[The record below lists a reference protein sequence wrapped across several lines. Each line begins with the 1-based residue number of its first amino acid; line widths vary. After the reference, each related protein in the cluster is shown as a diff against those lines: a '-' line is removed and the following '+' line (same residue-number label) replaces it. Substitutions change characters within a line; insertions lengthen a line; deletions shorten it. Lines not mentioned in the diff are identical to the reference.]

1 MAWNVCQTCSRVLI
15 FKPICMKSFFIS
27 LFIAVCAN
35 LSVSA
40 QTKFSVSYNDTVSI
54 AEPLKIK
61 YIVEDDKEFEITPK
75 PLKIKNS
82 FMELL
87 AGPYTSTYNSFKMDN
102 GKLTTHKSIIFTYIF
117 LCNKSGMYNVP
128 SLTVTDSVG
137 NEKSFTDDMSF
148 YVSND
153 AKYRKQKDSMVDEFA
168 DIDMEDTTVNTA
180 KSKILEI
187 VAVVDKNKISLGDSI
202 KCQIHLF
209 TNLDVVSLNTLK
221 DLEVDNA
228 IRHEIP
234 TDTQK
239 TFKETIYKE
248 MPVKTVLWDEYYL
261 IPLQAGTIKIENA
274 SFKAFYSEHDPN
286 IDPIEAF
293 FNAKS
298 CRIER
303 DSVLTIKS
311 VYFKVTPK
319 ELYNKNI
326 NTTAVANTRSS
337 VGIVLDRSSSLF
349 TTEDT
354 LRANYYLLEND
365 FMKRFLPNINRN
377 YDLTI
382 FAKHPYKIFKDDLEE
397 YANSIKDSNN
407 DGSAVYDAI
416 LSAITD
422 RETGKI
428 DKKSIILLTDGSD
441 NCSRISANTLTN
453 ILLENGIRVDVVAF
467 ASKMDSV
474 YYVFKDSID
483 TNGDDIYDDVE
494 LRNTLIENG
503 QNLDNI
509 KEIATATG
517 GVFIQVCNETQLSEA
532 IQQIQNAISFEKR
545 PLKKPAKMF
554 KPDRGMLMKL
564 FKEIYD
570 VSKIPL

>member
-1 MAWNVCQTCSRVLI
+1 MSKMAWNVCQTCSRVLI

-35 LSVSA
+35 LSVFA
-40 QTKFSVSYNDTVSI
+40 QTKFSISYEDTVNVG
-54 AEPLKIK
+54 EPVKIK

-87 AGPYTSTYNSFKMDN
+87 AGPYTSTNTSFKMDN
-102 GKLTTHKSIIFTYIF
+102 GKLIRHKSIILEYTF
-117 LCNKSGMYNVP
+117 LCSKSGKHLVP
-128 SLTVTDSVG
+128 SLTVTDSNG
-137 NEKSFTDDMSF
+137 NEYSSLEGMSF
-148 YVSND
+148 YVIDDEKN
-153 AKYRKQKDSMVDEFA
+153 QKKKMVDT
-168 DIDMEDTTVNTA
+168 D
-180 KSKILEI
+180 KQKILEI

-248 MPVKTVLWDEYYL
+248 MPVKTVLWNEYYL

-326 NTTAVANTRSS
+326 NTTAVVNTRSS

-354 LRANYYLLEND
+354 LRANYYQLEND

-554 KPDRGMLMKL
+554 KPDRGMLVKL

>member
-1 MAWNVCQTCSRVLI
+1 MSKMAWNVCQTCSRVLI

-35 LSVSA
+35 LSVFA
-40 QTKFSVSYNDTVSI
+40 QTKFSISYEDTVNVG
-54 AEPLKIK
+54 EPVKIK

-87 AGPYTSTYNSFKMDN
+87 AGPYTSTNTSFKMDN
-102 GKLTTHKSIIFTYIF
+102 GKLIRHKSIILEYTF
-117 LCNKSGMYNVP
+117 LCSKSGKHLVP
-128 SLTVTDSVG
+128 SLTVTDSNG
-137 NEKSFTDDMSF
+137 NEYSSLEGMSF
-148 YVSND
+148 YVIDDEKN
-153 AKYRKQKDSMVDEFA
+153 QKKKMVDT
-168 DIDMEDTTVNTA
+168 D
-180 KSKILEI
+180 KQKILEI
-187 VAVVDKNKISLGDSI
+187 VAVVDKNKILLGDSI

-274 SFKAFYSEHDPN
+274 SFKALYSEHDPN

-354 LRANYYLLEND
+354 LRANYYQLEND

-382 FAKHPYKIFKDDLEE
+382 FAKHPYKIFKDDLQE

-545 PLKKPAKMF
+545 PLTKPAKMF
-554 KPDRGMLMKL
+554 KPDRGMLVKL

>member
-1 MAWNVCQTCSRVLI
+1 
-15 FKPICMKSFFIS
+15 MKSFFIS

-35 LSVSA
+35 LSVFA
-40 QTKFSVSYNDTVSI
+40 QTKFSISYEDTVNVG
-54 AEPLKIK
+54 EPVKIK

-87 AGPYTSTYNSFKMDN
+87 AGPYTSTNTSFKMDN
-102 GKLTTHKSIIFTYIF
+102 GKLIRHKSIILEYSF
-117 LCNKSGMYNVP
+117 LCSKSGKHLVP
-128 SLTVTDSVG
+128 SLTVTDSNG
-137 NEKSFTDDMSF
+137 NEYSSLEGMSF
-148 YVSND
+148 YVIDDEKN
-153 AKYRKQKDSMVDEFA
+153 QKKKMVDT
-168 DIDMEDTTVNTA
+168 D
-180 KSKILEI
+180 KQKILEI

-354 LRANYYLLEND
+354 LRANYYQLEND

-382 FAKHPYKIFKDDLEE
+382 FAKHPYKIFKDDLQE

-554 KPDRGMLMKL
+554 KPDRGMLVKL

>member
-1 MAWNVCQTCSRVLI
+1 MSKMAWNVCQTCSRVLI

-35 LSVSA
+35 LSVFA
-40 QTKFSVSYNDTVSI
+40 QTKFSISYEDTVNVG
-54 AEPLKIK
+54 EPVKIK

-87 AGPYTSTYNSFKMDN
+87 AGPYTSTNTSFKMDN
-102 GKLTTHKSIIFTYIF
+102 GKLIRHKSIILEYTF
-117 LCNKSGMYNVP
+117 LCSKSGKHLVP
-128 SLTVTDSVG
+128 SLTVTDSNG
-137 NEKSFTDDMSF
+137 NEYSFLEGKSF
-148 YVSND
+148 YVIDDEKN
-153 AKYRKQKDSMVDEFA
+153 QKKKMVDT
-168 DIDMEDTTVNTA
+168 D
-180 KSKILEI
+180 KQKILEI

-326 NTTAVANTRSS
+326 NTTAVAKTRSS

-354 LRANYYLLEND
+354 LRANYYQLEND

-554 KPDRGMLMKL
+554 KPDRGMLVKL

>member
-1 MAWNVCQTCSRVLI
+1 MSKMAWNVCQTCSRVLI

-35 LSVSA
+35 LSVFA
-40 QTKFSVSYNDTVSI
+40 QTKFSISYEDTVNVG
-54 AEPLKIK
+54 EPVKIK

-87 AGPYTSTYNSFKMDN
+87 AGPYTSANTSFKMDN
-102 GKLTTHKSIIFTYIF
+102 GKLIRHKSIILEYTF
-117 LCNKSGMYNVP
+117 LCSKSGKHLVP
-128 SLTVTDSVG
+128 SLTVTDSNG
-137 NEKSFTDDMSF
+137 NEYSSLEGMSF
-148 YVSND
+148 YVIDDEKN
-153 AKYRKQKDSMVDEFA
+153 QKKKMVDT
-168 DIDMEDTTVNTA
+168 D
-180 KSKILEI
+180 KQKILEI

-248 MPVKTVLWDEYYL
+248 MPVKTVLLDEYYL

-274 SFKAFYSEHDPN
+274 SFKALYSEHDPN

-311 VYFKVTPK
+311 VYIKVTPK

-349 TTEDT
+349 ATEDT
-354 LRANYYLLEND
+354 LQANYYQLEND

-382 FAKHPYKIFKDDLEE
+382 FAKHPYKIFKDDLQE

-467 ASKMDSV
+467 ASKIDSV

-494 LRNTLIENG
+494 LRNTLIEHG

-554 KPDRGMLMKL
+554 KPDRGMLVKL

>member
-1 MAWNVCQTCSRVLI
+1 MSKMAWNVCQTCSRVLI

-35 LSVSA
+35 LSVFA
-40 QTKFSVSYNDTVSI
+40 QTKFSISYEDTVNVG
-54 AEPLKIK
+54 EPVKIQ

-75 PLKIKNS
+75 PLKLKNR

-87 AGPYTSTYNSFKMDN
+87 AGPYTSTNTSFKMDN
-102 GKLTTHKSIIFTYIF
+102 GKLIRHKSIILEYSF
-117 LCNKSGMYNVP
+117 LCSKSGKHLVP
-128 SLTVTDSVG
+128 SLTVTDSNG
-137 NEKSFTDDMSF
+137 NEYSSLEGMSF
-148 YVSND
+148 YVIDDEKN
-153 AKYRKQKDSMVDEFA
+153 QKKKMVDT
-168 DIDMEDTTVNTA
+168 D
-180 KSKILEI
+180 KQKILEI

-248 MPVKTVLWDEYYL
+248 MPVKTVLLDEYYL

-274 SFKAFYSEHDPN
+274 SFKALYSEHDPN

-349 TTEDT
+349 ATEDT
-354 LRANYYLLEND
+354 LQANYYQLEND

-382 FAKHPYKIFKDDLEE
+382 FAKHPYKIFKDDLQE

-517 GVFIQVCNETQLSEA
+517 GVFVQVCNETQLPEA
-532 IQQIQNAISFEKR
+532 ILQIQNAISFEKR
-545 PLKKPAKMF
+545 SFKKAAKMF
-554 KPDRGMLMKL
+554 KPDRGMLVKL
-564 FKEIYD
+564 YKEIYD

>member
-1 MAWNVCQTCSRVLI
+1 MSKMAWNVCQTCSRVLI

-35 LSVSA
+35 LSVFA
-40 QTKFSVSYNDTVSI
+40 QTKFSISYEDTVNVG
-54 AEPLKIK
+54 EPVKIK

-87 AGPYTSTYNSFKMDN
+87 AGPYTSTNTSFKMDN
-102 GKLTTHKSIIFTYIF
+102 GKLIRHKSIILEYSF
-117 LCNKSGMYNVP
+117 LCSKSGKHLVP
-128 SLTVTDSVG
+128 SLTVTDSNG
-137 NEKSFTDDMSF
+137 NEYSSLEGMSF
-148 YVSND
+148 YVIDDEKNQKKKMVETD
-153 AKYRKQKDSMVDEFA
+153 KQ
-168 DIDMEDTTVNTA
+168 
-180 KSKILEI
+180 KILEI

-248 MPVKTVLWDEYYL
+248 MPVKTVLLDEYYL

-274 SFKAFYSEHDPN
+274 SFKALYSEHDPN

-354 LRANYYLLEND
+354 LRANYYQLEND

-382 FAKHPYKIFKDDLEE
+382 FAKHPYKIFKDDLQE

-453 ILLENGIRVDVVAF
+453 ILLENDIRVDVVAF
-467 ASKMDSV
+467 ASKIDSV

-494 LRNTLIENG
+494 LRNTLIEHG

-554 KPDRGMLMKL
+554 KPDRGMLVKL

>member
-1 MAWNVCQTCSRVLI
+1 MSKMAWNVCQTCSRVLI

-35 LSVSA
+35 LSVFA
-40 QTKFSVSYNDTVSI
+40 QTKFSISYEDTVNVG
-54 AEPLKIK
+54 EPVKIK

-87 AGPYTSTYNSFKMDN
+87 AGPYTSTNTSFKMDN
-102 GKLTTHKSIIFTYIF
+102 GKLIRHKSIILEYTF
-117 LCNKSGMYNVP
+117 LCSKSGKHLVP
-128 SLTVTDSVG
+128 SLTVTDSNG
-137 NEKSFTDDMSF
+137 NEYSSLEGMSF
-148 YVSND
+148 YVIDDEKN
-153 AKYRKQKDSMVDEFA
+153 QKKKMVDT
-168 DIDMEDTTVNTA
+168 D
-180 KSKILEI
+180 KQKILEI

-274 SFKAFYSEHDPN
+274 SFKALYSEHDPN

-354 LRANYYLLEND
+354 LRANYYQLEND

-382 FAKHPYKIFKDDLEE
+382 FAKHPYKIFKDDLQE

-545 PLKKPAKMF
+545 PLTKPAKMF
-554 KPDRGMLMKL
+554 KPDRGMLVKL

>member
-1 MAWNVCQTCSRVLI
+1 MSKMAWNVCQTCSRVLI

-35 LSVSA
+35 LSVFA
-40 QTKFSVSYNDTVSI
+40 QTKFSISYEDTVNVG
-54 AEPLKIK
+54 EPVKIK

-87 AGPYTSTYNSFKMDN
+87 AGPYTSTNTSFKMDN
-102 GKLTTHKSIIFTYIF
+102 GKLIRHKSIILEYSF
-117 LCNKSGMYNVP
+117 LCSKSGKHLVP
-128 SLTVTDSVG
+128 SLTVTDSNG
-137 NEKSFTDDMSF
+137 NEYSSLEGMSF
-148 YVSND
+148 YVIDDEKN
-153 AKYRKQKDSMVDEFA
+153 QKKKMVDT
-168 DIDMEDTTVNTA
+168 D
-180 KSKILEI
+180 KQKILEI

-248 MPVKTVLWDEYYL
+248 MPVKTVLLDEYYL

-274 SFKAFYSEHDPN
+274 SFKALYSEHDPN

-349 TTEDT
+349 ATEDT
-354 LRANYYLLEND
+354 LQANYYQLEND

-382 FAKHPYKIFKDDLEE
+382 FAKHPYKIFKDDLQE

-467 ASKMDSV
+467 ASKIDSV

-483 TNGDDIYDDVE
+483 TNGDDIYDNVE
-494 LRNTLIENG
+494 LRNTLIEHG

-554 KPDRGMLMKL
+554 KPDRGMLVKL

>member
-1 MAWNVCQTCSRVLI
+1 MSKMAWNVCQTCSRVLI

-35 LSVSA
+35 LSVFA
-40 QTKFSVSYNDTVSI
+40 QTKFSISYEDTVNVG
-54 AEPLKIK
+54 EPVKIK

-87 AGPYTSTYNSFKMDN
+87 AGPYTSTNTSFKMDN
-102 GKLTTHKSIIFTYIF
+102 GKLIRHKSIILEYTF
-117 LCNKSGMYNVP
+117 LCSKSGKHLVP
-128 SLTVTDSVG
+128 SLTVTDSNG
-137 NEKSFTDDMSF
+137 NEYSSLEGMSF
-148 YVSND
+148 YVIDDEKN
-153 AKYRKQKDSMVDEFA
+153 QKKKMVDT
-168 DIDMEDTTVNTA
+168 D
-180 KSKILEI
+180 KQKILEI

-248 MPVKTVLWDEYYL
+248 MPVKTVLLDEYYL

-274 SFKAFYSEHDPN
+274 SFKALYSEHDPN

-354 LRANYYLLEND
+354 LRANYYQLEND

-382 FAKHPYKIFKDDLEE
+382 FAKHPYKIFKDDLQE

-494 LRNTLIENG
+494 LRNTLIEHG

-554 KPDRGMLMKL
+554 KPDRGMLVKL

>member
-1 MAWNVCQTCSRVLI
+1 MSKMAWNVCQTCSRVLI

-35 LSVSA
+35 LSVFA
-40 QTKFSVSYNDTVSI
+40 QTKFSISYEDTVNVG
-54 AEPLKIK
+54 EPVKIK

-87 AGPYTSTYNSFKMDN
+87 AGPYTSTNTSFKMDN
-102 GKLTTHKSIIFTYIF
+102 GKLIRHKSIILEYTF
-117 LCNKSGMYNVP
+117 LCSKSGKHLVP
-128 SLTVTDSVG
+128 SLTVTDSNG
-137 NEKSFTDDMSF
+137 NEYSSLEGMSF
-148 YVSND
+148 YVIDDEKN
-153 AKYRKQKDSMVDEFA
+153 QKKKMVDT
-168 DIDMEDTTVNTA
+168 D
-180 KSKILEI
+180 KQKILEI

-354 LRANYYLLEND
+354 LRANYYQLEND

-382 FAKHPYKIFKDDLEE
+382 FAKHPYKIFKDDLQE

-494 LRNTLIENG
+494 LRNTLIEHG

-554 KPDRGMLMKL
+554 KPDRGMLVKL

>member
-1 MAWNVCQTCSRVLI
+1 MSKMAWNVCQTCSRVLI

-35 LSVSA
+35 LSVFA
-40 QTKFSVSYNDTVSI
+40 QTKFSISYEDTVNVG
-54 AEPLKIK
+54 EPVKIK

-87 AGPYTSTYNSFKMDN
+87 AGPYTSANTSFKMDN
-102 GKLTTHKSIIFTYIF
+102 GKLIRHKSIILEYTF
-117 LCNKSGMYNVP
+117 LCSKSGKHLVP
-128 SLTVTDSVG
+128 SLTVTDSNG
-137 NEKSFTDDMSF
+137 NEYSFLEGKSF
-148 YVSND
+148 YVIDDEKN
-153 AKYRKQKDSMVDEFA
+153 QKKKMVDT
-168 DIDMEDTTVNTA
+168 D
-180 KSKILEI
+180 KQKILEI

-221 DLEVDNA
+221 DLEVDSA

-248 MPVKTVLWDEYYL
+248 MPVKTVLWNEYYL

-326 NTTAVANTRSS
+326 NTTAVVNTRSS

-354 LRANYYLLEND
+354 LRANYYQLEND

-554 KPDRGMLMKL
+554 KPDRGMLVKL

>member
-1 MAWNVCQTCSRVLI
+1 M

-35 LSVSA
+35 LSVFA
-40 QTKFSVSYNDTVSI
+40 QTKFSISYEDTVNVG
-54 AEPLKIK
+54 EPVKIK

-87 AGPYTSTYNSFKMDN
+87 AGPYTSTNTSFKMDN
-102 GKLTTHKSIIFTYIF
+102 GKLIRHKSIILEYSF
-117 LCNKSGMYNVP
+117 LCSKSGKHLVP
-128 SLTVTDSVG
+128 SLTVTDSNG
-137 NEKSFTDDMSF
+137 NEYSSLEGMSF
-148 YVSND
+148 YVIDDEKN
-153 AKYRKQKDSMVDEFA
+153 QKKKMVDT
-168 DIDMEDTTVNTA
+168 D
-180 KSKILEI
+180 KQKILEI

-248 MPVKTVLWDEYYL
+248 MPVKTVLLDEYYL

-274 SFKAFYSEHDPN
+274 SFKALYSEHDPN

-354 LRANYYLLEND
+354 LRANYYQLEND

-382 FAKHPYKIFKDDLEE
+382 FAKHPYKIFKDDLQE

-467 ASKMDSV
+467 ASKIDSV

-483 TNGDDIYDDVE
+483 TNGDDIYDNVE
-494 LRNTLIENG
+494 LRNTLIEHG

-545 PLKKPAKMF
+545 PLKKPAKVF
-554 KPDRGMLMKL
+554 KPDRGMLVKF

>member
-1 MAWNVCQTCSRVLI
+1 MSKMAWNVCQTCSRVLI

-35 LSVSA
+35 LSVFA
-40 QTKFSVSYNDTVSI
+40 QTKFSISYEDTVNVG
-54 AEPLKIK
+54 EPVKIK

-87 AGPYTSTYNSFKMDN
+87 AGPYTSTNTSFKMDN
-102 GKLTTHKSIIFTYIF
+102 GKLIRHKSIILEYSF
-117 LCNKSGMYNVP
+117 LCSKSGKHLVP
-128 SLTVTDSVG
+128 SLTVTDSNG
-137 NEKSFTDDMSF
+137 NEYSSLEGMSF
-148 YVSND
+148 YVIDDEKN
-153 AKYRKQKDSMVDEFA
+153 QKKKMVDT
-168 DIDMEDTTVNTA
+168 D
-180 KSKILEI
+180 KQKILEI

-326 NTTAVANTRSS
+326 NTTAVAKTRSS

-349 TTEDT
+349 ATEDT
-354 LRANYYLLEND
+354 LRANYYQLEND

-382 FAKHPYKIFKDDLEE
+382 FAKHPYKIFKDDLQE

-467 ASKMDSV
+467 ASKIDSV

-483 TNGDDIYDDVE
+483 TNGDDIYDNVE
-494 LRNTLIENG
+494 LRNTLIEHG

-554 KPDRGMLMKL
+554 KPDRGMLVKL

>member
-1 MAWNVCQTCSRVLI
+1 MSKMAWNVCQTCSRVLI

-35 LSVSA
+35 LSVFA
-40 QTKFSVSYNDTVSI
+40 QTKFSISYEDTVNVG
-54 AEPLKIK
+54 EPVKIK

-87 AGPYTSTYNSFKMDN
+87 AGPYTSANTSFKMDN
-102 GKLTTHKSIIFTYIF
+102 GKLIRHKSIILEYSF
-117 LCNKSGMYNVP
+117 LCSKSGKHLVP
-128 SLTVTDSVG
+128 SLTVTDSNG
-137 NEKSFTDDMSF
+137 NEYSSLEGMSF
-148 YVSND
+148 YVIDDEKN
-153 AKYRKQKDSMVDEFA
+153 QKKKMVDT
-168 DIDMEDTTVNTA
+168 D
-180 KSKILEI
+180 KQKILEI

-248 MPVKTVLWDEYYL
+248 MPVKTVLLDEYYL

-354 LRANYYLLEND
+354 LRANYYQLEND

-494 LRNTLIENG
+494 LRNTLIEHG

-554 KPDRGMLMKL
+554 KPDRGMLVKL

>member
-1 MAWNVCQTCSRVLI
+1 MSKMAWNVCQTCSRVLI

-35 LSVSA
+35 LSVFA
-40 QTKFSVSYNDTVSI
+40 QTKFSISYEDTVNVG
-54 AEPLKIK
+54 EPVKIK

-87 AGPYTSTYNSFKMDN
+87 AGPYTSTNTSFKMDN
-102 GKLTTHKSIIFTYIF
+102 GKLIRHKSIILEYTF
-117 LCNKSGMYNVP
+117 LCSKSGKHLVP
-128 SLTVTDSVG
+128 SLTVTDSNG
-137 NEKSFTDDMSF
+137 NEYSFLEGKSF
-148 YVSND
+148 YVIDDEKN
-153 AKYRKQKDSMVDEFA
+153 QKKKMVDT
-168 DIDMEDTTVNTA
+168 D
-180 KSKILEI
+180 KQKILEI

-221 DLEVDNA
+221 DLEVDSA

-248 MPVKTVLWDEYYL
+248 MPVKTVLWNEYYL

-354 LRANYYLLEND
+354 LRANYYQLEND

-382 FAKHPYKIFKDDLEE
+382 FAKHPYKIFKDDLQE

-554 KPDRGMLMKL
+554 KPDRGMLVKL

>member
-1 MAWNVCQTCSRVLI
+1 MSKMAWNVCQTCSRVLI

-35 LSVSA
+35 LSVFA
-40 QTKFSVSYNDTVSI
+40 QTKFSISYEDTVNVG
-54 AEPLKIK
+54 EPVKIK
-61 YIVEDDKEFEITPK
+61 DIVEDDKEFEITPK

-87 AGPYTSTYNSFKMDN
+87 AGPYTSTNTSFKMDN
-102 GKLTTHKSIIFTYIF
+102 GKLIRHKSIILEYSF
-117 LCNKSGMYNVP
+117 LCSKSGKHLVP
-128 SLTVTDSVG
+128 SLTVTDSNG
-137 NEKSFTDDMSF
+137 NEYSSLEGMSF
-148 YVSND
+148 YVIDDEKN
-153 AKYRKQKDSMVDEFA
+153 QKKKMVDT
-168 DIDMEDTTVNTA
+168 D
-180 KSKILEI
+180 KQKILEI

-209 TNLDVVSLNTLK
+209 TNLDVVSFNTLK

-274 SFKAFYSEHDPN
+274 SFKALYSEHDPN

-354 LRANYYLLEND
+354 LQANYYQLEND

-382 FAKHPYKIFKDDLEE
+382 FAKHPYKIFKDDLQE

-494 LRNTLIENG
+494 LRNTLIEHG

-554 KPDRGMLMKL
+554 KPDRGMLVKL

>member
-35 LSVSA
+35 LSVFA
-40 QTKFSVSYNDTVSI
+40 QTKFSISYEDTVNVG
-54 AEPLKIK
+54 EPVKIK

-87 AGPYTSTYNSFKMDN
+87 AGPYTSTNTSFKMDN
-102 GKLTTHKSIIFTYIF
+102 GKLIRHKSIILEYSF
-117 LCNKSGMYNVP
+117 LCSKSGKHLVP
-128 SLTVTDSVG
+128 SLTVTDSNG
-137 NEKSFTDDMSF
+137 NEYSSLEGMSF
-148 YVSND
+148 YVIDDEKN
-153 AKYRKQKDSMVDEFA
+153 QKKKMVDT
-168 DIDMEDTTVNTA
+168 D
-180 KSKILEI
+180 KQKILEI

-209 TNLDVVSLNTLK
+209 TNLDVVSFNTLK

-248 MPVKTVLWDEYYL
+248 MPVKTVLLDEYYL

-274 SFKAFYSEHDPN
+274 SFKAFYSEQDPN
-286 IDPIEAF
+286 IDPFEAF
-293 FNAKS
+293 FNGKS

-303 DSVLTIKS
+303 DSVLTIKP
-311 VYFKVTPK
+311 VYLKVTPK

-354 LRANYYLLEND
+354 LRANYYQLEND

-382 FAKHPYKIFKDDLEE
+382 FAKHPYKIFKDDLQE

-483 TNGDDIYDDVE
+483 TNGDDIYDDVK
-494 LRNTLIENG
+494 LRNMLIENY
-503 QNLDNI
+503 QNLDKI

-517 GVFIQVCNETQLSEA
+517 GVFVQVCNETQLPEA
-532 IQQIQNAISFEKR
+532 ILQIQNAISFEKR
-545 PLKKPAKMF
+545 SLKKAAKMF
-554 KPDRGMLMKL
+554 KPDRGMLVKL
-564 FKEIYD
+564 YKEIYD

>member
-1 MAWNVCQTCSRVLI
+1 MSD
-15 FKPICMKSFFIS
+15 IS
-27 LFIAVCAN
+27 HLLVI
-35 LSVSA
+35 
-40 QTKFSVSYNDTVSI
+40 
-54 AEPLKIK
+54 
-61 YIVEDDKEFEITPK
+61 DDE
-75 PLKIKNS
+75 KN
-82 FMELL
+82 
-87 AGPYTSTYNSFKMDN
+87 
-102 GKLTTHKSIIFTYIF
+102 
-117 LCNKSGMYNVP
+117 
-128 SLTVTDSVG
+128 
-137 NEKSFTDDMSF
+137 
-148 YVSND
+148 
-153 AKYRKQKDSMVDEFA
+153 QKKKMVDT
-168 DIDMEDTTVNTA
+168 D
-180 KSKILEI
+180 KQKILEI

-209 TNLDVVSLNTLK
+209 TNLDVVSFNTLK

-303 DSVLTIKS
+303 DSVLTIKP
-311 VYFKVTPK
+311 VYLKVTPK

-326 NTTAVANTRSS
+326 NTTAVAKTRSS

-354 LRANYYLLEND
+354 LRANYYQLENA

-494 LRNTLIENG
+494 LRNTLIEHG

-554 KPDRGMLMKL
+554 KPDRGMLVKF

>member
-1 MAWNVCQTCSRVLI
+1 M

-35 LSVSA
+35 LSVFA
-40 QTKFSVSYNDTVSI
+40 QTKFSISYEDTVNVG
-54 AEPLKIK
+54 EPVKIK

-87 AGPYTSTYNSFKMDN
+87 AGPYTSTNTSFKMDN
-102 GKLTTHKSIIFTYIF
+102 GKLIRHKSIILEYSF
-117 LCNKSGMYNVP
+117 LCSKSGKHLVP
-128 SLTVTDSVG
+128 SLTVTDSNG
-137 NEKSFTDDMSF
+137 NEYSSLEGMSF
-148 YVSND
+148 YVIDDEKN
-153 AKYRKQKDSMVDEFA
+153 QKKKMVDT
-168 DIDMEDTTVNTA
+168 D
-180 KSKILEI
+180 KQKILEI

-248 MPVKTVLWDEYYL
+248 MPVKTVLLDEYYL

-274 SFKAFYSEHDPN
+274 SFKALYSEHDPN

-354 LRANYYLLEND
+354 LRANYYQLEND

-382 FAKHPYKIFKDDLEE
+382 FAKHPYKIFKDDLQE

-554 KPDRGMLMKL
+554 KPDRGMLVKL

>member
-1 MAWNVCQTCSRVLI
+1 MSKMAWNVCQTCSRVLI

-35 LSVSA
+35 LSVFA
-40 QTKFSVSYNDTVSI
+40 QTKFSISYEDTVNVG
-54 AEPLKIK
+54 EPVKIK

-87 AGPYTSTYNSFKMDN
+87 AGPYTSTNTSFKMDN
-102 GKLTTHKSIIFTYIF
+102 GKLIRHKSIILEYSF
-117 LCNKSGMYNVP
+117 LCSKSGKHLVP
-128 SLTVTDSVG
+128 SLTVTDSNG
-137 NEKSFTDDMSF
+137 NEYSSLEGMSF
-148 YVSND
+148 YVIDDEKN
-153 AKYRKQKDSMVDEFA
+153 QKKKMVD
-168 DIDMEDTTVNTA
+168 TG
-180 KSKILEI
+180 KQKILEI

-248 MPVKTVLWDEYYL
+248 MPVKTVLLDEYYL

-274 SFKAFYSEHDPN
+274 SFKALYSEHDPN

-354 LRANYYLLEND
+354 LRANYYQLEND

-382 FAKHPYKIFKDDLEE
+382 FAKHPYKIFKDDLQE

-467 ASKMDSV
+467 ASKIDSV
-474 YYVFKDSID
+474 YCVFKDSID
-483 TNGDDIYDDVE
+483 TNGDDIYDNVE
-494 LRNTLIENG
+494 LRNTLIEHG

-554 KPDRGMLMKL
+554 KPDRGMLVKL

>member
-1 MAWNVCQTCSRVLI
+1 
-15 FKPICMKSFFIS
+15 MKSFFIS

-35 LSVSA
+35 LSVFA
-40 QTKFSVSYNDTVSI
+40 QTKFSISYEDTVNVG
-54 AEPLKIK
+54 EPVKIK

-87 AGPYTSTYNSFKMDN
+87 AGPYTSANTSFKMDN
-102 GKLTTHKSIIFTYIF
+102 GKLIRHKSIILEYTF
-117 LCNKSGMYNVP
+117 LCSKSGKHLVP
-128 SLTVTDSVG
+128 SLTVTDSNG
-137 NEKSFTDDMSF
+137 NEYSSLEGMSF
-148 YVSND
+148 YVIDDEKN
-153 AKYRKQKDSMVDEFA
+153 QKKKMVDT
-168 DIDMEDTTVNTA
+168 D
-180 KSKILEI
+180 KQKILEI

-248 MPVKTVLWDEYYL
+248 MPVKTVLLDEYYL

-274 SFKAFYSEHDPN
+274 SFKALYSEHDPN

-349 TTEDT
+349 ATEDT
-354 LRANYYLLEND
+354 LQANYYQLEND

-382 FAKHPYKIFKDDLEE
+382 FAKHPYKIFKDDLQE

-467 ASKMDSV
+467 ASKIDSV

-494 LRNTLIENG
+494 LRNTLIEHG

-554 KPDRGMLMKL
+554 KPDRGMLVKL

>member
-1 MAWNVCQTCSRVLI
+1 MSKMAWNVCQTCSRVLI

-35 LSVSA
+35 LSVFA
-40 QTKFSVSYNDTVSI
+40 QTKFSISYEDTVNVG
-54 AEPLKIK
+54 EPVKIK

-87 AGPYTSTYNSFKMDN
+87 AGPYTSTNTSFKMDN
-102 GKLTTHKSIIFTYIF
+102 GKLIRHKSIILEYTF
-117 LCNKSGMYNVP
+117 LCSKSGKHLVP
-128 SLTVTDSVG
+128 SLTVTDSNG
-137 NEKSFTDDMSF
+137 NEYSSLEGMSF
-148 YVSND
+148 YVIDDEKN
-153 AKYRKQKDSMVDEFA
+153 QKKKMVDT
-168 DIDMEDTTVNTA
+168 D
-180 KSKILEI
+180 KQKILEI

-248 MPVKTVLWDEYYL
+248 MPVKTVLLDEYYL

-274 SFKAFYSEHDPN
+274 SFKALYSEHDPN

-354 LRANYYLLEND
+354 LRANYYQLEND

-382 FAKHPYKIFKDDLEE
+382 FAKHPYKIFKDDLQE

-467 ASKMDSV
+467 ASKIDSV

-554 KPDRGMLMKL
+554 KPDRGMLVKF

>member
-1 MAWNVCQTCSRVLI
+1 MSKMAWNVCQTCSRVLI

-35 LSVSA
+35 LSVFA
-40 QTKFSVSYNDTVSI
+40 QTKFSISYEDTVNVG
-54 AEPLKIK
+54 EPVKIK

-87 AGPYTSTYNSFKMDN
+87 AGPYTSANTSFKMDN
-102 GKLTTHKSIIFTYIF
+102 GKLIRHKSIILEYSF
-117 LCNKSGMYNVP
+117 LCSKSGKHLVP
-128 SLTVTDSVG
+128 SLTVTDSNG
-137 NEKSFTDDMSF
+137 NEYSSLEGMSF
-148 YVSND
+148 YVIDDEKN
-153 AKYRKQKDSMVDEFA
+153 QKKKMVDT
-168 DIDMEDTTVNTA
+168 D
-180 KSKILEI
+180 KQKILEI

-248 MPVKTVLWDEYYL
+248 MPVKTVLLDEYYL

-349 TTEDT
+349 ATEDT
-354 LRANYYLLEND
+354 LQANYYQLEND

-554 KPDRGMLMKL
+554 KPDRGMLVKL

>member
-1 MAWNVCQTCSRVLI
+1 MSKMAWNVCQTCSRVLI

-35 LSVSA
+35 LSVFA
-40 QTKFSVSYNDTVSI
+40 QTKFSISYEDTVNVG
-54 AEPLKIK
+54 EPVKIK

-87 AGPYTSTYNSFKMDN
+87 AGPYTSTNTSFKMDN
-102 GKLTTHKSIIFTYIF
+102 GKLIRHKSIILEYSF
-117 LCNKSGMYNVP
+117 LCSKSGKHLVP
-128 SLTVTDSVG
+128 SLTVTDSNG
-137 NEKSFTDDMSF
+137 NEYSSLEGMSF
-148 YVSND
+148 YVIDDEKN
-153 AKYRKQKDSMVDEFA
+153 QKKKMVDT
-168 DIDMEDTTVNTA
+168 D
-180 KSKILEI
+180 KQKILEI

-248 MPVKTVLWDEYYL
+248 MPVKTVLLDEYYL

-326 NTTAVANTRSS
+326 NTTAVVNTRSS

-354 LRANYYLLEND
+354 LRANYYQLEND

-554 KPDRGMLMKL
+554 KPDRGMLVKL

>member
-27 LFIAVCAN
+27 LFIAVCSN
-35 LSVSA
+35 LSVFA
-40 QTKFSVSYNDTVSI
+40 QTKFSISYEDTVNVG
-54 AEPLKIK
+54 EPVKIK

-87 AGPYTSTYNSFKMDN
+87 AGPYTSTNTSFKMDN
-102 GKLTTHKSIIFTYIF
+102 GKLIRHKSIILEYSF
-117 LCNKSGMYNVP
+117 LCSKSGKHLVP
-128 SLTVTDSVG
+128 SLTVTDSNG
-137 NEKSFTDDMSF
+137 NEYSSLEGMSF
-148 YVSND
+148 YVIDDEKN
-153 AKYRKQKDSMVDEFA
+153 QKKKMVDT
-168 DIDMEDTTVNTA
+168 D
-180 KSKILEI
+180 KQKILEI

-248 MPVKTVLWDEYYL
+248 MPVKTVLLDEYYL

-354 LRANYYLLEND
+354 LRANYYQLEND

-382 FAKHPYKIFKDDLEE
+382 FAKHPYKIFKDDLQE

-467 ASKMDSV
+467 ASKIDSV

-483 TNGDDIYDDVE
+483 TNGDDIYDNVE
-494 LRNTLIENG
+494 LRNTLIEHG

-554 KPDRGMLMKL
+554 KPDRGMLVKL

>member
-1 MAWNVCQTCSRVLI
+1 MSKMAWNVCQTCSRVLI

-35 LSVSA
+35 LSVFA
-40 QTKFSVSYNDTVSI
+40 QTKFSISYEDTVNVG
-54 AEPLKIK
+54 EPVKIK

-87 AGPYTSTYNSFKMDN
+87 AGPYTSTNTSFKMDN
-102 GKLTTHKSIIFTYIF
+102 GKLIRHKSIILEYSF
-117 LCNKSGMYNVP
+117 LCSKSGKHLVP
-128 SLTVTDSVG
+128 SLTVTDSNG
-137 NEKSFTDDMSF
+137 NEYSSLEGMSF
-148 YVSND
+148 YVIDDEKN
-153 AKYRKQKDSMVDEFA
+153 QKKKMVDT
-168 DIDMEDTTVNTA
+168 D
-180 KSKILEI
+180 KQKILEI

-248 MPVKTVLWDEYYL
+248 MPVKTVLLDEYYL

-354 LRANYYLLEND
+354 LRANYYQLEND

-382 FAKHPYKIFKDDLEE
+382 FAKHPYKIFKDDLQE

-407 DGSAVYDAI
+407 EGSAVYDAI

-467 ASKMDSV
+467 ASKIDSV

-483 TNGDDIYDDVE
+483 TNGDDIYDNVE
-494 LRNTLIENG
+494 LRNTLIEHG

-554 KPDRGMLMKL
+554 KPDRGMLVKL

>member
-1 MAWNVCQTCSRVLI
+1 M

-35 LSVSA
+35 LSVFA
-40 QTKFSVSYNDTVSI
+40 QTKFSISYEDTVNVG
-54 AEPLKIK
+54 EPVKIK

-87 AGPYTSTYNSFKMDN
+87 AGPYTSTNTSFKMDN
-102 GKLTTHKSIIFTYIF
+102 GKLIRHKSIILEYSF
-117 LCNKSGMYNVP
+117 LCSKSGKHLVP
-128 SLTVTDSVG
+128 SLTVTDSNG
-137 NEKSFTDDMSF
+137 NEYSSLEGMSF
-148 YVSND
+148 YVIDDEKN
-153 AKYRKQKDSMVDEFA
+153 QKKKMVDT
-168 DIDMEDTTVNTA
+168 D
-180 KSKILEI
+180 KQKILEI

-248 MPVKTVLWDEYYL
+248 MPVKTVLLDEYYL

-274 SFKAFYSEHDPN
+274 SFKALYSEHDPN

-354 LRANYYLLEND
+354 LRANYYQLEND

-382 FAKHPYKIFKDDLEE
+382 FAKHPYKIFKDDLQE

-467 ASKMDSV
+467 ASKIDSV

-554 KPDRGMLMKL
+554 KPDRGMLVKL

>member
-1 MAWNVCQTCSRVLI
+1 MSKMAWNVCQTCSRVLI

-35 LSVSA
+35 LSVFA
-40 QTKFSVSYNDTVSI
+40 QTKFSISYEDTVNVG
-54 AEPLKIK
+54 EPVKIK

-87 AGPYTSTYNSFKMDN
+87 AGPYTSTNTSFKMDN
-102 GKLTTHKSIIFTYIF
+102 GKLIRHKSIILEYTF
-117 LCNKSGMYNVP
+117 LCSKSGKHLVP
-128 SLTVTDSVG
+128 SLTVTDSNG
-137 NEKSFTDDMSF
+137 NEYSFLEGKSF
-148 YVSND
+148 YVIDDEKN
-153 AKYRKQKDSMVDEFA
+153 QKKKMVDT
-168 DIDMEDTTVNTA
+168 D
-180 KSKILEI
+180 KQKILEI

-274 SFKAFYSEHDPN
+274 SFKALYSEHDPN

-354 LRANYYLLEND
+354 LRANYYQLEND

-382 FAKHPYKIFKDDLEE
+382 FAKHPYKIFKDDLQE

-474 YYVFKDSID
+474 YYVFKDSIN
-483 TNGDDIYDDVE
+483 TNGDDIYDDVK
-494 LRNTLIENG
+494 LRNMLIENY
-503 QNLDNI
+503 QNLDKI

-517 GVFIQVCNETQLSEA
+517 GVFVQVCNETQLPEA
-532 IQQIQNAISFEKR
+532 ILQIQNAISFEKR
-545 PLKKPAKMF
+545 SLKKAAKMF
-554 KPDRGMLMKL
+554 KPDRGMLVKL
-564 FKEIYD
+564 YKEIYD

>member
-1 MAWNVCQTCSRVLI
+1 MSKMAWNVCQTCSRVLI

-35 LSVSA
+35 LSVFA
-40 QTKFSVSYNDTVSI
+40 QTKFSISYEDTVNVG
-54 AEPLKIK
+54 EPVKIK

-87 AGPYTSTYNSFKMDN
+87 AGPYTSTNTSFKMDN
-102 GKLTTHKSIIFTYIF
+102 GKLIRHKSIILEYTF
-117 LCNKSGMYNVP
+117 LCSKSGKHLVP
-128 SLTVTDSVG
+128 SLTVTDSNG
-137 NEKSFTDDMSF
+137 NEYSSLEGMSF
-148 YVSND
+148 YVIDDEKN
-153 AKYRKQKDSMVDEFA
+153 QKKKMVDT
-168 DIDMEDTTVNTA
+168 D
-180 KSKILEI
+180 KQKILEI

-248 MPVKTVLWDEYYL
+248 MPVKTVLWNEYYL

-326 NTTAVANTRSS
+326 NTTAVVNTRSS

-354 LRANYYLLEND
+354 LRANYYQLEND

-453 ILLENGIRVDVVAF
+453 ILLENDIRVDVVAF
-467 ASKMDSV
+467 ASKIDSV

-554 KPDRGMLMKL
+554 KPDRGMLVKL

>member
-1 MAWNVCQTCSRVLI
+1 
-15 FKPICMKSFFIS
+15 MKSFFIS

-35 LSVSA
+35 LSVFA
-40 QTKFSVSYNDTVSI
+40 QTKFSISYEDTVNVG
-54 AEPLKIK
+54 EPVKIK

-87 AGPYTSTYNSFKMDN
+87 AGPYTSTNTSFKMDN
-102 GKLTTHKSIIFTYIF
+102 GKLIRHKSIILEYSF
-117 LCNKSGMYNVP
+117 LCSKSGKHLVP
-128 SLTVTDSVG
+128 SLTVTDSNG
-137 NEKSFTDDMSF
+137 NEYSSLEGMSF
-148 YVSND
+148 YVIDDEKN
-153 AKYRKQKDSMVDEFA
+153 QKKKMVDT
-168 DIDMEDTTVNTA
+168 D
-180 KSKILEI
+180 KQKILEI

-248 MPVKTVLWDEYYL
+248 MPVKTVLLDEYYL

-274 SFKAFYSEHDPN
+274 SFKALYSEHDPN

-354 LRANYYLLEND
+354 LRANYYQLEND

-382 FAKHPYKIFKDDLEE
+382 FAKHPYKIFKDDLQE

-494 LRNTLIENG
+494 LRNTLIEHG

-554 KPDRGMLMKL
+554 KPDRGMLVKL

>member
-1 MAWNVCQTCSRVLI
+1 MSKMAWNVCQTCSRVLI

-35 LSVSA
+35 LSVFA
-40 QTKFSVSYNDTVSI
+40 QTKFSISYEDTVNVG
-54 AEPLKIK
+54 EPVKIK

-87 AGPYTSTYNSFKMDN
+87 AGPYTSTNTSFKMDN
-102 GKLTTHKSIIFTYIF
+102 GKLIRHKSIILEYTF
-117 LCNKSGMYNVP
+117 LCSKSGKHLVP
-128 SLTVTDSVG
+128 SLTVTDSNG
-137 NEKSFTDDMSF
+137 NEYSFLEGKSF
-148 YVSND
+148 YVIDDEKN
-153 AKYRKQKDSMVDEFA
+153 QKKKMVDT
-168 DIDMEDTTVNTA
+168 D
-180 KSKILEI
+180 KQKILEI

-326 NTTAVANTRSS
+326 NTTAVVNTRSS

-354 LRANYYLLEND
+354 LRANYYQLEND

-382 FAKHPYKIFKDDLEE
+382 FAKHPYKIFKDDLQE

-554 KPDRGMLMKL
+554 KPDRGMLVKL

>member
-1 MAWNVCQTCSRVLI
+1 MSKMAWNVCQTCSRVLI

-35 LSVSA
+35 LSVFA
-40 QTKFSVSYNDTVSI
+40 QTKFSISYEDTVNVG
-54 AEPLKIK
+54 EPVKIK

-87 AGPYTSTYNSFKMDN
+87 AGPYTSTNTSFKMDN
-102 GKLTTHKSIIFTYIF
+102 GKLIRHKSIILEYTF
-117 LCNKSGMYNVP
+117 LCSKSGKHLVP
-128 SLTVTDSVG
+128 SLTVTDSNG
-137 NEKSFTDDMSF
+137 NEYSFLEGKSF
-148 YVSND
+148 YVIDDEKN
-153 AKYRKQKDSMVDEFA
+153 QKKKMVDT
-168 DIDMEDTTVNTA
+168 D
-180 KSKILEI
+180 KQKILEI

-274 SFKAFYSEHDPN
+274 SFKALYSEHDPN

-298 CRIER
+298 CRVER

-354 LRANYYLLEND
+354 LRANYYQLEND

-554 KPDRGMLMKL
+554 KPDRGMLVKL

>member
-1 MAWNVCQTCSRVLI
+1 
-15 FKPICMKSFFIS
+15 MKSFLIS

-35 LSVSA
+35 LSVFA
-40 QTKFSVSYNDTVSI
+40 QTKFSISYEDTVNVG
-54 AEPLKIK
+54 EPVKIK

-87 AGPYTSTYNSFKMDN
+87 AGPYTSTNTSFKMDN
-102 GKLTTHKSIIFTYIF
+102 GKLIRHKSIILEYSF
-117 LCNKSGMYNVP
+117 LCSKSGKHLVP
-128 SLTVTDSVG
+128 SLTVTDSNG
-137 NEKSFTDDMSF
+137 NEYSSLEGMSF
-148 YVSND
+148 YVIDDEKN
-153 AKYRKQKDSMVDEFA
+153 QKKKMVDT
-168 DIDMEDTTVNTA
+168 D
-180 KSKILEI
+180 KQKILEI

-248 MPVKTVLWDEYYL
+248 IPVKTVLLDEYYL

-274 SFKAFYSEHDPN
+274 SFKALYSEHDPN

-354 LRANYYLLEND
+354 LRANYYQLEND

-382 FAKHPYKIFKDDLEE
+382 FAKHPYKIFKDDLQE

-494 LRNTLIENG
+494 LRNTLIEHG

-545 PLKKPAKMF
+545 PLKKPAKVF
-554 KPDRGMLMKL
+554 KPDRGMLVKL

>member
-1 MAWNVCQTCSRVLI
+1 MSKMAWNVCQTCSRVLI

-35 LSVSA
+35 LSVFA
-40 QTKFSVSYNDTVSI
+40 QTKFSISYEDTVNVG
-54 AEPLKIK
+54 EPVKIK

-87 AGPYTSTYNSFKMDN
+87 AGPYTSTNTSFKMDN
-102 GKLTTHKSIIFTYIF
+102 GKLIRHKSIILEYTF
-117 LCNKSGMYNVP
+117 LCSKSGKHLVP
-128 SLTVTDSVG
+128 SLTVTDSNG
-137 NEKSFTDDMSF
+137 NEYSSLEGMSF
-148 YVSND
+148 YVIDDEKN
-153 AKYRKQKDSMVDEFA
+153 QKKKMVDT
-168 DIDMEDTTVNTA
+168 D
-180 KSKILEI
+180 KQKILEI

-274 SFKAFYSEHDPN
+274 SFKALYSEHDPN

-326 NTTAVANTRSS
+326 NTTAVAKTRSS

-354 LRANYYLLEND
+354 LRANYYQLEND

-382 FAKHPYKIFKDDLEE
+382 FAKHPYKIFKDDLQE

-467 ASKMDSV
+467 ASKIDSV
-474 YYVFKDSID
+474 YCVFKDSID
-483 TNGDDIYDDVE
+483 TNGDDIYDNVE
-494 LRNTLIENG
+494 LRNTLIEHG

-554 KPDRGMLMKL
+554 KPDRGMLVKL

>member
-1 MAWNVCQTCSRVLI
+1 MSKMAWNVCQTCSRVLI

-35 LSVSA
+35 LSVFA
-40 QTKFSVSYNDTVSI
+40 QTKFSISYEDTVNVG
-54 AEPLKIK
+54 EPVKIK

-87 AGPYTSTYNSFKMDN
+87 AGPYTSTNTSFKMDN
-102 GKLTTHKSIIFTYIF
+102 GKLIRHKSIILEYSF
-117 LCNKSGMYNVP
+117 LCSKSGKHLVP
-128 SLTVTDSVG
+128 SLTVTDSNG
-137 NEKSFTDDMSF
+137 NEYSSLEGMSF
-148 YVSND
+148 YVIDDEKN
-153 AKYRKQKDSMVDEFA
+153 QKKKMVDT
-168 DIDMEDTTVNTA
+168 D
-180 KSKILEI
+180 KQKILEI

-248 MPVKTVLWDEYYL
+248 MPVKTVLLDEYYL

-274 SFKAFYSEHDPN
+274 SFKALYSEHDPN

-354 LRANYYLLEND
+354 LRANYYQLEND

-382 FAKHPYKIFKDDLEE
+382 FAKHPYKIFKDDLQE

-483 TNGDDIYDDVE
+483 TNGDDIYDNVE

-554 KPDRGMLMKL
+554 KPDRGMLVKL

>member
-1 MAWNVCQTCSRVLI
+1 MSKMAWNVCQTCSRVLI

-35 LSVSA
+35 LSVFA
-40 QTKFSVSYNDTVSI
+40 QTKFSISYEDTVNVG
-54 AEPLKIK
+54 EPVKIK

-87 AGPYTSTYNSFKMDN
+87 AGPYTSTNTSFKMDN
-102 GKLTTHKSIIFTYIF
+102 GKLIRHKSIILEYSF
-117 LCNKSGMYNVP
+117 LCSKSGKHLVP
-128 SLTVTDSVG
+128 SLTVTDSNG
-137 NEKSFTDDMSF
+137 NEYSSLEGMSF
-148 YVSND
+148 YVIDDEKN
-153 AKYRKQKDSMVDEFA
+153 QKKKMVDT
-168 DIDMEDTTVNTA
+168 D
-180 KSKILEI
+180 KQKILEI

-248 MPVKTVLWDEYYL
+248 MPVKTVLLDEYYL

-274 SFKAFYSEHDPN
+274 SFKALYSEHDPN

-354 LRANYYLLEND
+354 LRANYYQLEND
-365 FMKRFLPNINRN
+365 FMKRFLPNINRT

-382 FAKHPYKIFKDDLEE
+382 FAKHPYKIFKDDLQE

-494 LRNTLIENG
+494 LRNTLIEHG

-554 KPDRGMLMKL
+554 KPDRGMLVKL

>member
-1 MAWNVCQTCSRVLI
+1 MSKMAWNVCQTCSRVLI

-35 LSVSA
+35 LSVFA
-40 QTKFSVSYNDTVSI
+40 QTKFSISYEDTVNVG
-54 AEPLKIK
+54 EPVKIK

-87 AGPYTSTYNSFKMDN
+87 AGPYTSTNTSFKMDN
-102 GKLTTHKSIIFTYIF
+102 GKLIRHKSIILEYSF
-117 LCNKSGMYNVP
+117 LCSKSGKHLVP
-128 SLTVTDSVG
+128 SLTVTDSNG
-137 NEKSFTDDMSF
+137 NEYSSLEGMSF
-148 YVSND
+148 YVIDDEKN
-153 AKYRKQKDSMVDEFA
+153 QKKKMVDT
-168 DIDMEDTTVNTA
+168 D
-180 KSKILEI
+180 KQKILEI

-274 SFKAFYSEHDPN
+274 SFKALYSEHDPN

-354 LRANYYLLEND
+354 LRANYYQLEND

-382 FAKHPYKIFKDDLEE
+382 FAKHPYKIFKDDLQE

-474 YYVFKDSID
+474 YYVFKDSIN
-483 TNGDDIYDDVE
+483 TNGDDIYDDVK
-494 LRNTLIENG
+494 LRNMLIENY
-503 QNLDNI
+503 QNLDKI

-517 GVFIQVCNETQLSEA
+517 GVFVQVCNETQLPEA
-532 IQQIQNAISFEKR
+532 ILQIQNAISFEKR
-545 PLKKPAKMF
+545 SLKKAAKMF
-554 KPDRGMLMKL
+554 KPDRGMLVKL
-564 FKEIYD
+564 YKEIYD